1 MKKTQKAIF
10 MAALM
15 IVTSTSSIAFAAT
28 GDTTATTSATAD
40 FAFTAAP
47 VASDITGNSVK
58 IAWDKVEGSTGY
70 MVHYGKVSAKADGK
84 YENDS
89 DLIDATETGA
99 SLDKLEAKTTY
110 YVAVSAYDKD
120 ANESPLS
127 DEITVTTTDASATA
141 TDMNSASGIT
151 ALSVKSVNVTSANKL
166 EVVFSAELDNS
177 PAAKREFKLASKDG
191 AEIAISS
198 VELTDT
204 NKLSLTL
211 ATPVEVSKDYSLTV
225 LALNDKDG
233 NSIQAGVD
241 GQFAFTA
248 PETID
253 GLDAASWSGNAAEV
267 ATDAKAL
274 PKTGPE
280 QFLIFALAMILWLIV
295 LSYRKKIS

>member
-1 MKKTQKAIF
+1 

-15 IVTSTSSIAFAAT
+15 LASTSSLTFAAT
-28 GDTTATTSATAD
+28 TDTATTTSATAD
-40 FAFTAAP
+40 FAFSEAPTA
-47 VASDITGNSVK
+47 TGVTANSVE
-58 IAWDKVEGSTGY
+58 ISWPKVDGSTGY
-70 MVHYGKVSAKADGK
+70 MVHYGTKSAKADGK

-89 DLIDATETGA
+89 DLIDATETGTT
-99 SLDKLEAKTTY
+99 LEKLEANTTY
-110 YVAVSAYDKD
+110 YAAVSAYDKD

-127 DEITVTTTDASATA
+127 EEITFTTTDATATA
-141 TDMNSASGIT
+141 TTDMNSASGA
-151 ALSVKSVNVTSANKL
+151 ALSIKSVNVTATNKL

-191 AEIAISS
+191 AEIAVSS
-198 VELTDT
+198 VELTDA

-211 ATPVEVSKDYSLTV
+211 ASNLETSKDYSLTV

-241 GQFAFTA
+241 GQFAFTT
-248 PETID
+248 PETIE
-253 GLDAASWSGNAAEV
+253 GLDAATASGNAAEV

-280 QFLIFALAMILWLIV
+280 QFLIFALAMIL
-295 LSYRKKIS
+295 